1 MVFSSSMM
9 QKKPL
14 AIYIHWPF
22 CLSKC
27 PYCDFNSHVR
37 DSIDIEKWTE
47 NLLQDLRSFQESTKE
62 FEVSSIF
69 FGGGTP
75 SLMPPSIVDALLN
88 EISNIYSVASQVEI
102 TLEANPNS
110 VEVEKFQ
117 VLSSVGI
124 NRLSLGIQ
132 SLVSE
137 NLKFLGRSHSKEEAL
152 KAIEISDIF
161 FKNRSFDLI
170 YTLPHQ
176 SLTDWQEELTLAL
189 KMAGP
194 HLSLY
199 QLTIEEGT
207 PFYLAAHRKDFN
219 MPSCDESSI
228 FFEWTH
234 GFMKD
239 SGYPAYEVSNFART
253 GKECQH
259 NKHYW
264 LYDDYIGIGPG
275 AHSRLT
281 IDEEK
286 YAIRRHR
293 SPEKW
298 MEMVEKNQSGLHEKK
313 LVEGGVLIEEYLMMR
328 LRLLKHLS
336 FEEFE
341 LKTGKNLFNVI
352 PEKIFHLLQKEE
364 LLEMDKGV
372 YLTFEGL
379 KKLNSILTFLLDNRR
394 C

>member
-1 MVFSSSMM
+1 MI
-9 QKKPL
+9 QKPL
-14 AIYIHWPF
+14 ALYIHWPF

-37 DSIDIEKWTE
+37 ESIDVEQWKK
-47 NLLQDLRSFQESTKE
+47 NLLQDLKSFQESTKG

-75 SLMPPSIVDALLN
+75 SLMPPSIVEALLK
-88 EISNIYSVASQVEI
+88 EISDTYPIAPQVEI

-110 VEVEKFQ
+110 VETKNFET
-117 VLSSVGI
+117 LSKIGI

-132 SLVSE
+132 SLVEE
-137 NLKFLGRSHSKEEAL
+137 NLRFLGRSHSRQEAL
-152 KAIEISDIF
+152 KAIEISDRF

-176 SLTDWQEELTLAL
+176 SLTAWQEELESSLL
-189 KMAGP
+189 LAGP

-207 PFYLAAHRKDFN
+207 PFYLAASRKDFL
-219 MPSCDESSI
+219 MPSNEKSAH

-234 GFMKD
+234 TFMKE
-239 SGYPAYEVSNFART
+239 SGYPAYEVSNFARL
-253 GKECQH
+253 GKECRH

-281 IDEEK
+281 IEGKK

-298 MEMVEKNQSGLHEKK
+298 MEMVEKNQSGLHEQIFI
-313 LVEGGVLIEEYLMMR
+313 EGSTLIEEYLMMR
-328 LRLLKHLS
+328 LRLLEGFSL
-336 FEEFE
+336 EEFWE
-341 LKTGKNLFNVI
+341 KTGYNLFDVI
-352 PEKIFHLLQKEE
+352 PEKIFQKLEQEGLLRIIPEIE
-364 LLEMDKGV
+364 
-372 YLTFEGL
+372 LTFEGL
-379 KKLNSILTFLLDNRR
+379 KKLNSILTFLLGNRILFK
-394 C
+394 

>member
-1 MVFSSSMM
+1 MNQTS
-9 QKKPL
+9 L

-37 DSIDIEKWTE
+37 ESIDVERWKKG
-47 NLLQDLRSFQESTKE
+47 LLQDLESFQDHTQNFK
-62 FEVSSIF
+62 VSSIF

-75 SLMPPSIVDALLN
+75 SLMPLNIVDALLQK
-88 EISNIYSVASQVEI
+88 ISDIYTLSSNIEI

-110 VEVEKFQ
+110 VEIKNFEG
-117 VLSSVGI
+117 LSKIGI

-132 SLVSE
+132 SLNSDS
-137 NLKFLGRSHSKEEAL
+137 LKFLGRTHSRADAL

-170 YTLPHQ
+170 YTLPNQ
-176 SLTDWQEELTLAL
+176 SLDAWQEELKMALTL
-189 KMAGP
+189 AGP

-207 PFYLAAHRKDFN
+207 PFNLALHRNDFS
-219 MPSCDESSI
+219 MLSDEESANL
-228 FFEWTH
+228 FEWTH
-234 GFMKD
+234 AFMKD
-239 SGYPAYEVSNFART
+239 AGYPAYEVSNFAQP
-253 GKECQH
+253 GKECRH

-281 IDEEK
+281 IDNKK

-298 MEMVEKNQSGLHEKK
+298 MEMVENNHGTHEKTLIEK
-313 LVEGGVLIEEYLMMR
+313 GLLIEEYLMMR
-328 LRLLKHLS
+328 LRLFESLS
-336 FEEFE
+336 LEEFKE
-341 LKTGKNLFNVI
+341 KTRANLFDVI
-352 PEKIFHLLQKEE
+352 PEKAFLALAQEGLLK
-364 LLEMDKGV
+364 MNPKIH
-372 YLTFEGL
+372 LTFEGV
-379 KKLNSILTFLLDNRR
+379 KKLNSILTFLLENRILP
-394 C
+394 